1 VNGLEKGE
9 VVKAYKEYE
18 QYLSALAA
26 SCRSVEDVHAPIAEG
41 KWSVAEI
48 VMHLAEWDRYIREQR
63 LPGMMENAR
72 LEGAPDVG
80 RFNEAAAAK
89 AVSMEFEEVVSY
101 AQRERALLRKAVEAF
116 SPKEWK
122 ARFYIGERATT
133 AEDYLGSLLGHD
145 IHHRQQIDD
154 FLP

>member
-1 VNGLEKGE
+1 MEKGE

-63 LPGMMENAR
+63 LPG
-72 LEGAPDVG
+72 
-80 RFNEAAAAK
+80 
-89 AVSMEFEEVVSY
+89 S
-101 AQRERALLRKAVEAF
+101 QC
-116 SPKEWK
+116 
-122 ARFYIGERATT
+122 T
-133 AEDYLGSLLGHD
+133 
-145 IHHRQQIDD
+145 RQ
-154 FLP
+154 LPSRGPQLWSSCWY